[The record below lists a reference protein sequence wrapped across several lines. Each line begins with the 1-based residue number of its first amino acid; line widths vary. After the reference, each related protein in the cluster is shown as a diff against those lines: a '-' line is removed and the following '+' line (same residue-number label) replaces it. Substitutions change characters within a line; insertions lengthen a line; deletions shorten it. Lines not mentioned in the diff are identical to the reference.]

1 MAIENK
7 ISITIPE
14 TDLQAAADAINTARE
29 ILAPFLIALT
39 PDDRKEILKMSDG
52 TRPFVEKVMDYVKTQ
67 PSFLPQFVP
76 VEEMD
81 KDWKA
86 NNDVSALYKSAALLC
101 DDLNDTMMLAGSE
114 VYEASLAY
122 YNSVKFA
129 ARMRAPNAK
138 GIYDDLKM
146 RFERQGKRKPEA
158 ED

>member
-7 ISITIPE
+7 ISISIPQ
-14 TDLQAAADAINTARE
+14 TDLQAAAEAIKTARE
-29 ILAPFLIALT
+29 ILAPYLIALT
-39 PDDRKEILKMSDG
+39 PEDRKELLKMSDG
-52 TRPFVEKVMDYVKTQ
+52 TRPFVEKVMDYVKTE

-76 VEEMD
+76 AEEME

-86 NNDVSALYKSAALLC
+86 NMDINNLYKSAALLC

-114 VYEASLAY
+114 AYEASLAY

-138 GIYDDLKM
+138 GIYEDLKV
-146 RFERQGKRKPEA
+146 RFEKQGKRKE
-158 ED
+158 EV